1 MGALG
6 KALLY
11 ASLLGVLLMVFAMYS
26 QPDFLLML
34 ANQLWSC
41 F

>member
-1 MGALG
+1 MRPLS
-6 KALLY
+6 KVLLY
-11 ASLLGVLLMVFAMYS
+11 ASLLGVLLLVFTMYS

-34 ANQLWSC
+34 ANQVWAC